1 MSGAAPAAHPRRRR
15 AKILDT
21 AISLPGSWR
30 RVEITVP
37 GLGARG
43 AAAAPIARSATG
55 TLAPLASADPPP
67 SARAAQ
73 RNPLPEGTFSVGVG
87 LLISGLAS
95 YAYLSLS
102 RKMLGEDAFAPLSV
116 LWFTTFVLAPG
127 FFLPVEQEVGRALA
141 HRRALRQGGR
151 PVVRRAAVLAGGLV
165 VVIGAVILIFSSFLA
180 NQLFSGVWGLVIA
193 LLVAFVGYAS
203 AHFVRGLFSGTGRF
217 GGYGTFM
224 GTDGLVRVGATVA
237 LAVAGVSAVVPYGL
251 LVGIPPLIA
260 VVVALLVARPAEAL
274 TEGPEASWGEL
285 TPNLGWLLAG
295 SVMAAT
301 LVNAGPL
308 AASLLALPSE
318 QALVS
323 SFNAAVLIARVPLF
337 LFQAVQAALLPKLAR
352 LSARGMVVEFR
363 QGFRRLLM
371 AVIALGGLGTA
382 AAFLIGP
389 FALELLFDSDLS
401 RRTLTLL
408 AFAFALYMV
417 ALTLAQAIIALR
429 GHALVAVGW
438 VTGMIAFLLAL
449 AAGGNDLLLR
459 IELAMIIGSAAAL
472 VAFAIS
478 LRSRL
483 AAGVQPDEE
492 SLVEALHDVPI
503 EP

>member
-1 MSGAAPAAHPRRRR
+1 MAAGAG
-15 AKILDT
+15 D
-21 AISLPGSWR
+21 
-30 RVEITVP
+30 
-37 GLGARG
+37 
-43 AAAAPIARSATG
+43 
-55 TLAPLASADPPP
+55 TLAALTSVERHPAT
-67 SARAAQ
+67 RATL
-73 RNPLPEGTFSVGVG
+73 RNPLPEGTVSVGAG
-87 LLISGLAS
+87 LVISGLAS

-102 RKMLGEDAFAPLSV
+102 RRMLGEDAFAPLSV
-116 LWFTTFVLAPG
+116 LWFSTFVLAPG

-141 HRRALRQGGR
+141 HRRALLQGGR
-151 PVVRRAAVLAGGLV
+151 PLVRRAAVLAGVLMIAISV
-165 VVIGAVILIFSSFLA
+165 AILALAPFLTD
-180 NQLFSGVWGLVIA
+180 QLFSGYWGLVIA
-193 LLVAFVGYAS
+193 LLVAFVGYAA

-260 VVVALLVARPAEAL
+260 VIVALWVAHPAEAL
-274 TEGPEASWGEL
+274 HDGPEASWREL
-285 TPNLGWLLAG
+285 TPNLGWLLGG
-295 SVMAAT
+295 SVLAAA

-323 SFNAAVLIARVPLF
+323 AFNAGVLVARVPLF

-352 LSARGMVVEFR
+352 LAAMGMVLEFR
-363 QGFRRLLM
+363 RGFRRLLSS
-371 AVIALGGLGTA
+371 VVLVGALGTLG
-382 AAFLIGP
+382 AFVFGP
-389 FALELLFDSDLS
+389 FALEVLFDSELS

-408 AFAFALYMV
+408 ALASAIYMV

-429 GHALVAVGW
+429 GHSLVAVGW
-438 VTGMIAFLLAL
+438 LAGMVAFLVGL

-459 IELAMIIGSAAAL
+459 VEVAMIAGSVAAL
-472 VAFAIS
+472 VVFAFA

-483 AAGVQPDEE
+483 AAGIQPDEE
-492 SLVEALHDVPI
+492 SLVEAFHDRPI